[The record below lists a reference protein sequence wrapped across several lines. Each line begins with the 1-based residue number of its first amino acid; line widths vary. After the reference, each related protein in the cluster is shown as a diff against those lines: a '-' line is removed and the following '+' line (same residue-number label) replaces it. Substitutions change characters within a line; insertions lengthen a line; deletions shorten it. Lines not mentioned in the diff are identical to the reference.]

1 MMDIRARIRMAIRY
15 LLIAAG
21 VLVLA
26 GVFGGLAVMISG
38 VVPIKASSGH
48 WPITAAIL
56 DFAKRRSVNTHT
68 LRVKVPPLD
77 DQRLVLRGAGHY
89 DFACEPC
96 HGSPAVQQPR
106 IAASMTPKPPDLRGS
121 ALSMPPE
128 DLFYIVTHGIKF
140 TGMPAWPTQH
150 RDDEVW
156 AVVAF
161 LRRLPALTPAHYD
174 ELTGATRAASDD
186 RTPFEDL
193 LGPSLPVPDAI
204 GENCAR
210 CHGLDGLGRGGAFPR
225 LAGQRSEYLEAALVA
240 YSRGERHSGF
250 MEPVAANLG
259 VDDMRA
265 IARYYASR
273 PPGPPSLDTADG
285 ADIEQGR
292 QIATHGMP
300 ERLIPACSE
309 CHGPA
314 TTPRNRHYPVL
325 AGQHADF
332 LELQLS
338 LFKGNRR
345 GGSPYHLLMQKVAGQ
360 LTDEQVRAVAHYYA
374 SLPLDASAHESR
386 SGQSGSSGTGK
397 SPDNQ

>member
-1 MMDIRARIRMAIRY
+1 MYIRARIRMAIRY

-26 GVFGGLAVMISG
+26 GVFGGLFVMISG
-38 VVPIKASSGH
+38 IVPIKASSGH

-77 DQRLVLRGAGHY
+77 DQRLVLRGASHY

-106 IAASMTPKPPDLRGS
+106 IAASMTPKPPDLRGT

-128 DLFYIVTHGIKF
+128 DLFYIVKHGIKF

-161 LRRLPALTPAHYD
+161 LRKLPGLTPAHYD
-174 ELTGATRAASDD
+174 ELTGTAVS
-186 RTPFEDL
+186 TPDAGAPLEDL

-204 GENCAR
+204 TENCAR
-210 CHGLDGLGRGGAFPR
+210 CHGVDGLGRDGAFPR
-225 LAGQRSEYLEAALVA
+225 LAGQRREYLEGALVA
-240 YSRGERHSGF
+240 YARGERHSGF

-259 VDDMRA
+259 IDDMRA
-265 IARYYASR
+265 IAQYYASR
-273 PPGPPSLDTADG
+273 PPGAPSWDTGDA
-285 ADIEQGR
+285 AEIEHGR
-292 QIATHGMP
+292 QIATSGIP
-300 ERLIPACSE
+300 ERLVPACSE

-314 TTPRNRHYPVL
+314 PAPRNRHYPVL
-325 AGQHADF
+325 AGQYADF

-338 LFKGNRR
+338 LFKGDRR
-345 GGSPYHLLMQKVAGQ
+345 GGSPYHRLMLKVAGQ
-360 LTDEQVRAVAHYYA
+360 LTEEQARAVSRYYA
-374 SLPLDASAHESR
+374 SLTRPR
-386 SGQSGSSGTGK
+386 
-397 SPDNQ
+397 